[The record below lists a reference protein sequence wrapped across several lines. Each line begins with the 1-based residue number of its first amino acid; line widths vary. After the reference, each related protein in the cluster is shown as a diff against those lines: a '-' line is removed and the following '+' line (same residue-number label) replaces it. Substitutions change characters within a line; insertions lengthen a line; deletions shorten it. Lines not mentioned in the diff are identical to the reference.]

1 MITKPLFVIIAT
13 LIFVWSLWAGVLG
26 ACFEKNSASQT
37 LIIIKIDKNSKGAEG
52 VYRFFSDTF
61 AAAGK
66 LSTAV
71 FSSVGGPELVRK
83 CKEQPVLFGGLSIFF
98 GVFACII
105 FVVVH
110 HLRTAARF

>member
-1 MITKPLFVIIAT
+1 MFTKPLFVIIAT
-13 LIFVWSLWAGVLG
+13 LIFVWSLWTGVLG

-52 VYRFFSDTF
+52 VFRFFSGTL
-61 AAAGK
+61 AMAGK
-66 LSTAV
+66 LSAAV

-83 CKEQPVLFGGLSIFF
+83 CKEQPVLFGSLFVFF
-98 GVFACII
+98 GAFICII
-105 FVVVH
+105 FVIVH